1 MSKEKNTSKRVIEPE
16 YDGSMKLSDYVVQ
29 GALRRIAESG
39 LSERVVVGKHDWVLN
54 MELSANRAGSSL
66 LRPLHD
72 FRVVIPVC
80 ENVAYD
86 QERGKQIEAAVES
99 AGKDTSLLGAI
110 LAVLERLGIDS
121 PKIRRNPDYPE
132 CTELTGETHMIGLVI
147 SEDMVVFL

>member
-1 MSKEKNTSKRVIEPE
+1 MSRENKTSKRVIEPE
-16 YDGSMKLSDYVVQ
+16 YDGSRKLSDNVVQ
-29 GALRRIAESG
+29 AALRRITESG
-39 LSERVVVGKHDWVLN
+39 LAERVVAGNHDWVLN

-80 ENVAYD
+80 ENATYD

-99 AGKDTSLLGAI
+99 AGKHASLLGAI

-121 PKIRRNPDYPE
+121 PKIGRNSEYPE
-132 CTELTGETHMIGLVI
+132 ITELTGETHMLGLVI
-147 SEDMVVFL
+147 NEDTVAFL